1 MELWNYQYQHFSK
14 KKASHRRKVFLAR
27 FLKSFLGRLFLIGG
41 LMIRS
46 CQGLGVV
53 HKWNAFSSRSNHL
66 KIKPCDRTIKLW
78 KFFPYIQVLIVKKS
92 HVCVM
97 FNFLYIDSHLGY
109 WYIIWKVNI
118 RNTGMNLRNTLF
130 VLICLCG

>member
-1 MELWNYQYQHFSK
+1 MKSQIQKKKKKKKNGGIVELPIPTFFQ

-66 KIKPCDRTIKLW
+66 KIKPCDRTIKL
-78 KFFPYIQVLIVKKS
+78 
-92 HVCVM
+92 
-97 FNFLYIDSHLGY
+97 
-109 WYIIWKVNI
+109 
-118 RNTGMNLRNTLF
+118 
-130 VLICLCG
+130 